1 MRIAEYKKI
10 GSHKE
15 QRIIHHDAVFDEF
28 SGMLVE
34 DAHDEVVEV
43 DVPDMGLVY
52 RDMTPEEEAEAA
64 RAAAEEAEIEAN
76 REPTTQEQ
84 IDDLYD
90 LVSVLTEV
98 VANG

>member
-1 MRIAEYKKI
+1 MKIAEYKQI

-15 QRIIHHDAVFDEF
+15 QRIVRHDAVYDEF
-28 SGMLVE
+28 TGMIIE
-34 DAHDEVVEV
+34 DSRDEVVEV
-43 DVPDMGLVY
+43 DIPEMGLVY
-52 RDMTPEEEAEAA
+52 RDATPEEESEAA
-64 RAAAEEAEIEAN
+64 RVAEEAAEIEAN

>member
-1 MRIAEYKKI
+1 MRIAEYKQISTETITNNVIVDDYDENGEII
-10 GSHKE
+10 GQHEETVTKE
-15 QRIIHHDAVFDEF
+15 IPV
-28 SGMLVE
+28 
-34 DAHDEVVEV
+34 
-43 DVPDMGLVY
+43 MGLVY
-52 RDMTPEEEAEAA
+52 RDATPEEEAEAA
-64 RAAAEEAEIEAN
+64 KAAEEAARIEAN